1 MKGEHMNTSRGHVY
15 VATIDLVPGEAVA
28 VGSSRN
34 IAVRSAAM
42 RGMQWLNDNGYRH
55 PITGEA
61 WNVADVIEYFND
73 ATVVIVC
80 DLDGVGVILP

>member
-1 MKGEHMNTSRGHVY
+1 MNTSPCLVY

-28 VGSSRN
+28 VGSSEN
-34 IAVRSAAM
+34 IAIRSAAM
-42 RGMQWLNDNGYRH
+42 RGMQWLNDNGYKH

-61 WNVADVIEYFND
+61 WNVADVVDYFD
-73 ATVVIVC
+73 GQTVVIAC